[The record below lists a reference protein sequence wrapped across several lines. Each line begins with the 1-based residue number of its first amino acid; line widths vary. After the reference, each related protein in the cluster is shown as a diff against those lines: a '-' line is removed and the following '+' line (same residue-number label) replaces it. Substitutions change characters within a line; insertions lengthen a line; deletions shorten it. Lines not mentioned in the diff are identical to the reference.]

1 VVSIDA
7 QTNIR
12 RIVMSDNQ
20 RKEAD
25 ECFCSSCGAV
35 IKREAE
41 ICPKCGVRQKKSS
54 SISEASMNYNTLLW
68 LSILLGEF
76 GVDHFYVG
84 KTGSGILKLCT
95 LGGCGVW
102 WILDIIKVF
111 NGKFTDKDGNVIRK
125 E

>member
-1 VVSIDA
+1 VVSIDT
-7 QTNIR
+7 QINIR
-12 RIVMSDNQ
+12 RIVMSDGQ

-35 IKREAE
+35 IKKEAE

-54 SISEASMNYNTLLW
+54 NSDASRNYNTLVW

-76 GVDHFYVG
+76 GVDRFYVG
-84 KTGSGILKLCT
+84 KVGTGLLKLFT
-95 LGGCGVW
+95 VGGCGIW
-102 WILDIIKVF
+102 WLVDVIMVCS
-111 NGKFTDKDGNVIRK
+111 GKFTDKDGNVIRK